1 MESNWSAVLNAHK
14 SRLMRGFRQKIAF
27 AHDIIMAML
36 SIPISLFL
44 RLGNEIFYYEHQLIF
59 TSAALFTIVAAL
71 TFWSMHLYS
80 GVWRYASVND
90 LVAITRAVTL
100 VILVFLPL
108 MFLFNRLEAF
118 PRSALLINWFVLMS
132 LLGGPRFIYRQF
144 KEKYGEQP
152 DANGNVKR
160 VPVLLIGAGDSTE
173 MFIRALARNK
183 SSAYRIVGIVD
194 EKENRVGQKIQGVR
208 VEGTLNNI
216 ADTLT
221 RISLKDQR
229 PQRLIVTN
237 EKIKK
242 DAMHRLLEISERE
255 KIAIARM
262 PSLTDFR
269 DEGRDQTEIKPVA
282 IEDVLGRAQQVLDR
296 YSMQKLIAGQKILIT
311 GAGGTIGS
319 ELVRQAAAFGPKQ
332 ICMLDNSEYA
342 IYKINFELST
352 KYEKINQKSMI
363 ADIRDKKRIIDIFS
377 REKPDIVFHAAAL
390 KHVPIVEDHPRE
402 GVLTNV
408 LGTQI
413 VAEACIKI
421 KAKAMVLISTD
432 KAVNPTSIM
441 GATKRIAESW
451 CQALALEQKKL
462 HKRTHFVAVRFGN
475 VLGSTGSVVP
485 LFQKQL
491 ANGGPLTVTH
501 RDMTRYFMTVSE
513 AVELVLEATVLGTRS
528 NAEAGH
534 IYVLDMGEPI
544 KIIDL
549 ARQMILLSGLRPD
562 KDIKIQF
569 TGLRPGEKLFEEIF
583 HDSEPPSKT
592 EYEGIMLATPRAV
605 EKNCVADFI
614 RNLIN
619 AAEEN
624 DTNLIFKLIEKNVPE
639 YEKTAYYIPK
649 DRVK

>member
-1 MESNWSAVLNAHK
+1 
-14 SRLMRGFRQKIAF
+14 MRGFHQKIAF
-27 AHDIIMAML
+27 GHDIIMAML

-44 RLGNEIFYYEHQLIF
+44 RLGNEIFYYEQQLIF

-71 TFWSMHLYS
+71 TFWSMRLYS

-90 LVAITRAVTL
+90 LAAITRAVTL

-118 PRSALLINWFVLMS
+118 PRSALLINWFILMS

-144 KEKYGEQP
+144 KEKHWRQNNQN
-152 DANGNVKR
+152 AIAKR

-173 MFIRALARNK
+173 MFIRALARNNN
-183 SSAYRIVGIVD
+183 SAYRVVGIVD
-194 EKENRVGQKIQGVR
+194 DKESSVGQKIQGVR

-216 ADTLT
+216 KDTLT
-221 RISLKDQR
+221 QISLKDQR

-237 EKIKK
+237 EKIQK
-242 DAMHRLLEISERE
+242 DAMHHLLEISERE
-255 KIAIARM
+255 KIAIARI

-269 DEGRDQTEIKPVA
+269 VEGGDQTEIKPVA

-296 YSMQKLIAGQKILIT
+296 DSMQKLIAGQKILIT

-319 ELVRQAAAFGPKQ
+319 ELVRQVAAFGPEQ

-342 IYKINFELST
+342 IYQINFELSST
-352 KYEKINQKSMI
+352 YEKINQKAII

-402 GVLTNV
+402 GVLTNI

-413 VAEACIKI
+413 IAAACIKVG
-421 KAKAMVLISTD
+421 AQAMVLISTD

-451 CQALALEQKKL
+451 CQALALEQEQIEKGT
-462 HKRTHFVAVRFGN
+462 RFVAVRFGN

-491 ANGGPLTVTH
+491 ANGGPLTITH

-513 AVELVLEATVLGTRS
+513 AVELVLEATVLGTHS
-528 NAEAGH
+528 DAEAGR

-544 KIIDL
+544 RIVDL

-562 KDIKIQF
+562 KDIKIKF

-592 EYEGIMLATPRAV
+592 EYEGIMLAAPRAV
-605 EKNCVADFI
+605 EKNCVAHFI
-614 RNLIN
+614 KNLIN
-619 AAEEN
+619 AAQEN
-624 DTNLIFKLIEKNVPE
+624 DTDLILKLIEKNVPE
-639 YEKTAYYIPK
+639 YEKEASHIPT